1 MENSLI
7 KNIIHNNLLGV
18 NNVSKNKKRKFLKG
32 IKLSGILAS
41 IEEVT
46 KDGLKVSEGFRK

>member
-1 MENSLI
+1 VESSL
-7 KNIIHNNLLGV
+7 KKEHYHTNLLGV

-41 IEEVT
+41 IEVT
-46 KDGLKVSEGFRK
+46 KDGLKVSEGIRK

>member
-1 MENSLI
+1 VENSLK
-7 KNIIHNNLLGV
+7 KNIIHTNLLGV

-32 IKLSGILAS
+32 IKLSDILAS

-46 KDGLKVSEGFRK
+46 KDGLKVSEGIRK